1 MEHDRRN
8 DFKRPP
14 KKYAPKGVVIL
25 YEDKDILV
33 VDKSP
38 GLLTVGS
45 EKEPDKT
52 ALNRLTDYVTRGN
65 HKSKNKLF
73 VVHRLD
79 RETSGVLIFAKTV
92 EVKTYLMTEW
102 EKFTKT
108 YKAVV
113 VGEPAEAEGLI
124 SSYLAPNG
132 IHKMY
137 VTHDKAEGKLAETKY
152 KVAKVG
158 PNFTLLDVELL
169 TGRKHQIR
177 VQLASKGH
185 AVAGDKQYAPSA
197 KGVRRLALHSSTLT
211 INHPFSKLPITFTAP
226 MPAYFE
232 SLLNA
237 PKEDE
242 KKA

>member
-1 MEHDRRN
+1 M
-8 DFKRPP
+8 
-14 KKYAPKGVVIL
+14 VIL
-25 YEDKDILV
+25 YEDRDIIV
-33 VDKSP
+33 VDKSS

-52 ALNRLTDYVTRGN
+52 AINRLTDYVTRGN

-92 EVKTYLMTEW
+92 EVKTYLMTQW
-102 EKFTKT
+102 ETFTKT

-113 VGEPAEAEGLI
+113 IGAPADDEGLI

-137 VTHDKAEGKLAETKY
+137 VTYDKVEGKLAETKY
-152 KVAKVG
+152 KVSKTS
-158 PNFTLLDVELL
+158 PNYTLLDVELL

-177 VQLASKGH
+177 VQLASKGNP
-185 AVAGDKQYAPSA
+185 VAGDKKYAPST

-211 INHPFSKLPITFTAP
+211 ITHPFSKLPITFTAA

-232 SLLNA
+232 ALLNT
-237 PKEDE
+237 PKEELPTSKED
-242 KKA
+242 